1 MAAKNDRL
9 YAGLMPASFHHHFR
23 RHDPV
28 LHGVIRRVGPY
39 RLKPSRDR
47 FGMLVRSIISQQIS
61 VGAARAIRGRLE
73 NLAGKQGIKPAV
85 IAALSP
91 EQLRSVGLSPQ
102 KTSYMHDLAAKV
114 QSGEVRLA
122 RLSRWNDEQIIE
134 ELIQVKGIGRWT
146 AQMFLIFALGR
157 SDVFPIDDFGVRAA
171 ITRLYGFSEPPARA
185 ALVAIGERWSP
196 FASIASWY
204 CWRYLE
210 LTRKQRD
217 AGVGYPV

>member
-1 MAAKNDRL
+1 MAGESSGL
-9 YAGLMPASFHHHFR
+9 YAGWMPQCFHHHFR
-23 RHDPV
+23 RHDPI

-73 NLAGKQGIKPAV
+73 ELVSKQGIKPAL

-102 KTSYMHDLAAKV
+102 KTSYLHDLAAKV
-114 QSGEVRLA
+114 QSGDVRLTRLA
-122 RLSRWNDEQIIE
+122 RWSDEEIIE

-157 SDVFPIDDFGVRAA
+157 ADVFPIDDFGVRAA
-171 ITRLYGFSEPPARA
+171 ITRLYGLDEPPGRDALA
-185 ALVAIGERWSP
+185 AVGERWSP
-196 FASIASWY
+196 FAAIASWY

-210 LTRKQRD
+210 LVRNQ
-217 AGVGYPV
+217 APAAVGYPV

>member
-1 MAAKNDRL
+1 MNSGSYKT
-9 YAGLMPASFHHHFR
+9 HFR

-39 RLKPSRDR
+39 RLKPSRNR

-73 NLAGKQGIKPAV
+73 EMVSNEGIKPAV
-85 IAALSP
+85 IAGLSLQ
-91 EQLRSVGLSPQ
+91 QLRSVGLSPQ
-102 KTSYMHDLAAKV
+102 KASYLHDLAAKV

-122 RLSRWNDEQIIE
+122 RLTRWSDEEIIE

-171 ITRLYGFSEPPARA
+171 MTRMYGLDEPPGR
-185 ALVAIGERWSP
+185 
-196 FASIASWY
+196 
-204 CWRYLE
+204 
-210 LTRKQRD
+210 
-217 AGVGYPV
+217 